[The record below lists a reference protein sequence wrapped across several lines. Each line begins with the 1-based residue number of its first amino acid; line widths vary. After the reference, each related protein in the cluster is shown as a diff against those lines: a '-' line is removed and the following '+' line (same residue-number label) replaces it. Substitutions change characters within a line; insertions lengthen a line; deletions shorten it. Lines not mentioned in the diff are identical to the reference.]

1 MGGLHENEATIE
13 TIPWDASLFPE
24 DDTRELR
31 HVPAITKDEHG
42 THEIRVP
49 RTAKGL
55 AWKHED
61 FADSGNPDNDSGPV
75 WVDGIPLGVTTWSDY
90 YGDGLT
96 GTESVIWYTLGQ
108 AKKLAEILGA
118 VLEIQ

>member
-1 MGGLHENEATIE
+1 MGHENEAIVE
-13 TIPWDASLFPE
+13 VIPWDAPLFPE

-31 HVPAITKDEHG
+31 DTIITEDEHG

-49 RTAKGL
+49 VTAKGV

-61 FADSGNPDNDSGPV
+61 FADSGNPDEDSGPV
-75 WVDGIPLGVTTWSDY
+75 WVDGIPLGVTTWT
-90 YGDGLT
+90 GDPDDSLT
-96 GTESVIWYTLGQ
+96 GTESVVWYTLGK

-118 VLEIQ
+118 VLETQ